1 MTNTTFTILS
11 VIGTNVLLYVLF
23 VLTPYF
29 STADTYMGVF
39 LEHTYR
45 QTPEARKILKSFLIH
60 TTIAFTITTLIILAL
75 LIKIPVLSNSPLLS
89 VILLIETVL
98 YFVVYGKAYAQTK
111 AYKKSLNLPQ
121 PTGGKLLID
130 TTFMEQKNK
139 IKTVYKKFLYIP
151 LVIGLFL
158 AAYTLYHYNELPQLI
173 PTHFNGVGEI
183 DGWANKNIATAL
195 FPSGMTMLIT
205 LLFSYSLDSTFNK
218 RSKLSK
224 EQLEKGKTV
233 ILKYLKWSALT
244 ILILVFAI
252 TLMMMGI
259 VFSTVQ
265 GAALNPIYNYV
276 SVSAIFLSVI
286 LMGYNSYC
294 YKRNLP
300 YKEENEAYLPPE
312 EQDDYWLLGLFY
324 NNPNDPTVLVAKR
337 HGLGWTINIG
347 SFKGKLLI
355 IVTLLV
361 ILGAIIFSSH

>member
-11 VIGTNVLLYVLF
+11 VIGTNVILYILF
-23 VLTPYF
+23 ILTPYF
-29 STADTYMGVF
+29 STADTYMGIF
-39 LEHTYR
+39 LEHAYR
-45 QTPEARKILKSFLIH
+45 QTPEAKKILKSFLIH
-60 TTIAFTITTLIILAL
+60 TTITFIITTLMILLL
-75 LIKIPVLSNSPLLS
+75 LIKIPVLNHSPLLGG
-89 VILLIETVL
+89 ILLLETLL
-98 YFVVYGKAYAQTK
+98 YFVVYGKSYAQTK

-130 TTFMEQKNK
+130 TAFMEQKNK
-139 IKTVYKKFLYIP
+139 IKMIYKKLLYIP

-158 AAYTLYHYNELPQLI
+158 GAYTLYHYNEMPQLI
-173 PTHFNGVGEI
+173 PTHFNIVGEI

-195 FPSGMTMLIT
+195 FPSGMTILIT
-205 LLFSYSLDSTFNK
+205 LLFSYSLDSAFNK

-252 TLMMMGI
+252 TSMMMGI

-265 GAALNPIYNYV
+265 GVTLTPIYNYL
-276 SVSAIFLSVI
+276 SVGAIFLSVI

-312 EQDDYWLLGLFY
+312 EQDDYWLWGLFY
-324 NNPNDPTVLVAKR
+324 NNPNDPAVLVAKR

-347 SFKGKLLI
+347 SFKGKLI
-355 IVTLLV
+355 ILVTLLV
-361 ILGAIIFSSH
+361 IIGAIIFSSY